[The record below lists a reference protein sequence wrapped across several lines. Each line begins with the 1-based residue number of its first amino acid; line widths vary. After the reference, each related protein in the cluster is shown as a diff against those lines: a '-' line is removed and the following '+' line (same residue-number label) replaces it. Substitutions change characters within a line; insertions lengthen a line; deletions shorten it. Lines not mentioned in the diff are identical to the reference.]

1 MKAGNIVN
9 RIIEG
14 EEKTCILLG
23 GEDLQPPK
31 HMMQGEKQK
40 GVLFL
45 NGDECPWTW
54 TGLCTIEGSRY
65 VYFDK
70 IDIEP
75 FDSIASL
82 HRDKALSIILTIA
95 RILTQRG
102 EKFASTIVNIIPT
115 YRFFIVNGGDG
126 VLILPPDLGDLIS
139 IYLSEEDRYSAHG
152 CYIKN
157 NTEAG
162 FSLIRQ
168 FAQFMYFALT
178 GIKPYE
184 DISIRQSGCHDIPL
198 EIYKEGLF
206 PSLSDETI
214 GFINF
219 VMHAKERDQRDIMG
233 NRSAC
238 DNLSWF
244 ISKASSLDWSVS
256 SIDEA
261 TLKARSSEI
270 ASSGKSKSL
279 MEKIEKEARRKNFWR
294 QKGSIII
301 TASVVFVV
309 VAAILF
315 SYISN
320 LLEPPYTK
328 DMNQV
333 EMIQAFYEAQNNL
346 NVDDLSDAL
355 DGCSAPQESEVINLY
370 VTRQTRS
377 AYEGVSPFIPVD
389 DWIEAGRPAISITS
403 SIYGV
408 TDLEITQT
416 GENSYHVEGT
426 YYTPYPYNE
435 EDQADISTAED
446 KSLVY
451 VYSMSQDFTFAWNK
465 RGWWNITDVSAISV
479 KFTGTLLID
488 TFNPREITVNNAA
501 N

>member
-9 RIIEG
+9 KIIEG

-40 GVLFL
+40 GILSL
-45 NGDECPWTW
+45 DGTETDWTW
-54 TGLCTIEGSRY
+54 IGLCTIDGNRY

-70 IDIEP
+70 INIEP
-75 FDSIASL
+75 FDSIAYK
-82 HRDKALSIILTIA
+82 HRDKALSILLTIA
-95 RILTQRG
+95 RILIMKG

-115 YRFFIVNGGDG
+115 YRFFIVDGGNG

-139 IYLSEEDRYSAHG
+139 IYLSDEDRYRTHG

-168 FAQFMYFALT
+168 FGQFMYFALT

-184 DISIRQSGCHDIPL
+184 DMNIRQSGCHDIPL
-198 EIYKEGLF
+198 EIYKENLF
-206 PSLSDETI
+206 PSLSDETV
-214 GFINF
+214 GFVNF
-219 VMHAKERDQRDIMG
+219 TMHAKERDQRDIMG
-233 NRSAC
+233 NRGAC
-238 DNLSWF
+238 DNLRWF
-244 ISKASSLDWSVS
+244 IKKASSLEWNVPEA
-256 SIDEA
+256 DEA
-261 TLKARSSEI
+261 ELKTKSREAASSEK
-270 ASSGKSKSL
+270 AKAL
-279 MEKIEKEARRKNFWR
+279 MDKIGKEARRKTFWR

-301 TASVVFVV
+301 TALIAFF
-309 VAAILF
+309 VAAAVLA

-328 DMNQV
+328 DMNQI
-333 EMIQAFYEAQNNL
+333 EMINAFYEAQNNL

-389 DWIEAGRPAISITS
+389 DWIKAGRPEISNTS

-435 EDQADISTAED
+435 EDQADISTAEG

-465 RGWWNITDVSAISV
+465 RGWWNITDVSAINV

-488 TFNPREITVNNAA
+488 TFNPREVALNNAA
-501 N
+501 D